1 MTDFLTTGAG
11 VSAGASSLFCASSGI
26 DVIPVGSQN
35 RTHCL
40 NTPSPTDT
48 LCKQK
53 RMHRFS
59 VGSGRR
65 WAITSLPPLGS
76 HRLLLEAL
84 TTSEH
89 DRFSAQP
96 SSHRSS

>member
-1 MTDFLTTGAG
+1 MTNLFTTGAD
-11 VSAGASSLFCASSGI
+11 VSAGSGSLFCASSGI
-26 DVIPVGSQN
+26 DVIPVGPQN
-35 RTHCL
+35 WTHCL
-40 NTPSPTDT
+40 STPSPTDK
-48 LCKQK
+48 LCKLK

-59 VGSGRR
+59 VGSGRQ

-96 SSHRSS
+96 SSH